1 MLTTLL
7 SNPPSAIPAPS
18 GLAGSGLLLALSGL
32 TALPTP
38 AGSPDVW
45 DYVLSNGLTAG
56 QTAVETHAMLATVL
70 KLLRNK
76 QVTNPNTGRMT
87 VYDDDGST
95 VLLEGNLFEDAAGS
109 TPYRGQGAERRE
121 RLA

>member
-38 AGSPDVW
+38 AGSPETEVRGYVVEAENRTWVVDNEDRSFDVEAE
-45 DYVLSNGLTAG
+45 SR
-56 QTAVETHAMLATVL
+56 LATV
-70 KLLRNK
+70 
-76 QVTNPNTGRMT
+76 
-87 VYDDDGST
+87 
-95 VLLEGNLFEDAAGS
+95 
-109 TPYRGQGAERRE
+109 
-121 RLA
+121 